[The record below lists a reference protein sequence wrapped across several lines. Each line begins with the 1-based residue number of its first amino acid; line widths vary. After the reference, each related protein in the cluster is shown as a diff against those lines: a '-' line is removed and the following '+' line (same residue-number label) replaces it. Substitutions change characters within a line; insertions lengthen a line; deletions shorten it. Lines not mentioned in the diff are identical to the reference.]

1 MTRRKTTDLNHRLRK
16 LKAAL
21 LAVFLTLAGILLM
34 MLNGWIEYLKLGDW
48 EWLHSVPLGEL
59 GGTLFGAGLLSTLF
73 EYSFRKE
80 QEEATVEQFRQIIHE
95 QAPAMRDA
103 VVEGFAI
110 HPEDLKR
117 VSNPDLLDDIAAN
130 VMSLRLGD
138 EQFAREIYIYADIR
152 DQAVR
157 AAERWYDVEVRV
169 RLSSILERSTE
180 GTPLFDVT
188 VEWEY
193 TTVPSGSV
201 RRFACVSDRQEY
213 RELLLDIPATS
224 PWLMQNRPGVDAASR
239 ESYELLELTVD
250 GRPQTIRRST
260 RKTGQTYSV
269 QLDAAACSG
278 EPVRIR
284 QVFRV
289 VTPKWGH
296 RLYFELPQPCR
307 RLSLSIDYTNTDIA
321 HLTISDT
328 VATSRAAQITR
339 SPAAVAG
346 KVVSVDMPGWLLPKS
361 GFSAT
366 WTLNAELPR
375 DENRREAA

>member
-21 LAVFLTLAGILLM
+21 LAVSLTLAGILLM
-34 MLNGWIEYLKLGDW
+34 MLNGWIEHLKLGDW
-48 EWLHSVPLGEL
+48 EWLHSIPLGEL

-138 EQFAREIYIYADIR
+138 EQFAREIYADIR

-375 DENRREAA
+375 GENRREAA

>member
-1 MTRRKTTDLNHRLRK
+1 MEQPHTVYSIHRLRR

-21 LAVFLTLAGILLM
+21 IAVSLTLSGILFM
-34 MLNGWIEYLKLGDW
+34 ILNGWMANLDLGSW
-48 EWLHSVPLGEL
+48 SWLHALPLGEL
-59 GGTLFGAGLLSTLF
+59 GGTLFGAGLLGTLF
-73 EYSFRKE
+73 EYTFRRD
-80 QEEATVEQFRQIIHE
+80 QEESTVERFRQIIRE

-117 VSNPDLLDDIAAN
+117 VANPELLDDIASN

-138 EQFAREIYIYADIR
+138 EQFAREIYADIR
-152 DQAVR
+152 DQAIR

-169 RLSSILERSTE
+169 RLSSILESSTK
-180 GTPLFDVT
+180 GTTLFDVT

-201 RRFACVSDRQEY
+201 RRFACVSDREEY
-213 RELLLDIPATS
+213 RELLLDVPATS
-224 PWLMQNRPGVDAASR
+224 PWLMQNRPGVDATSR
-239 ESYELLELTVD
+239 QSYELLELTVD

-269 QLDAAACSG
+269 HLDTAACSG
-278 EPVRIR
+278 EAVRIR

-289 VTPKWGH
+289 VTPSWGH

-307 RLSLSIDYTNTDIA
+307 GLSLYIDYTNTDIA
-321 HLTISDT
+321 QMTVSDT
-328 VATSRAAQITR
+328 VATSRAAQITS
-339 SPAAVAG
+339 SPAGVAG
-346 KVVSVDMPGWLLPKS
+346 RMISIDLQGRLLPKS
-361 GFSAT
+361 GFSAN
-366 WTLNAELPR
+366 WTLEAELPHDAEHR
-375 DENRREAA
+375 KAA

>member
-1 MTRRKTTDLNHRLRK
+1 MTRKRTADLNHRLRK

-21 LAVFLTLAGILLM
+21 LAVSLTLAGILLM
-34 MLNGWIEYLKLGDW
+34 MLNGWIEHLKLGDW
-48 EWLHSVPLGEL
+48 EWLHSIPLGEL

-103 VVEGFAI
+103 VIEGFAI

-138 EQFAREIYIYADIR
+138 EQFAREIYADIR
-152 DQAVR
+152 DQTVR

-201 RRFACVSDRQEY
+201 RRFACVSDREEY

-260 RKTGQTYSV
+260 RKTGQTYSA

-278 EPVRIR
+278 KSVRVR

-346 KVVSVDMPGWLLPKS
+346 KVVSVDVPGWLLPKS

-375 DENRREAA
+375 DESRREAA

>member
-21 LAVFLTLAGILLM
+21 LAISLTLAGILLM
-34 MLNGWIEYLKLGDW
+34 MLNGWIEHLKLGDW
-48 EWLHSVPLGEL
+48 EWLHSIPLGEL

-103 VVEGFAI
+103 VIEGFAI

-138 EQFAREIYIYADIR
+138 EQFAREIYADIR

-157 AAERWYDVEVRV
+157 AAERWYNVEVRV

-260 RKTGQTYSV
+260 RKTGQTYSA

-278 EPVRIR
+278 KSVRVR

-346 KVVSVDMPGWLLPKS
+346 KVVSVDVPGWLLPKS

-366 WTLNAELPR
+366 WTRNAELPR
-375 DENRREAA
+375 DESRREAA

>member
-16 LKAAL
+16 VKAAL
-21 LAVFLTLAGILLM
+21 LAVSLTLAGILLM
-34 MLNGWIEYLKLGDW
+34 MLNGWIEHLKLGDW
-48 EWLHSVPLGEL
+48 EWLHSIPLGEL

-138 EQFAREIYIYADIR
+138 EQFAREIYADIR

-169 RLSSILERSTE
+169 RLSSILERSTF

-213 RELLLDIPATS
+213 RELLLDVPATS
-224 PWLMQNRPGVDAASR
+224 PWLMQNRPGVDAAGR

-250 GRPQTIRRST
+250 GRPQAIRRST

-269 QLDAAACSG
+269 QLDAAACNG

-375 DENRREAA
+375 DESRREAA

>member
-21 LAVFLTLAGILLM
+21 LAISLTLAGILLM
-34 MLNGWIEYLKLGDW
+34 MLNGWIEHLKLGDW
-48 EWLHSVPLGEL
+48 EWLHSIPLGEL

-103 VVEGFAI
+103 VIEGFAI

-138 EQFAREIYIYADIR
+138 EQFAREIYADIR

-157 AAERWYDVEVRV
+157 AAERWYNVEVRV

-260 RKTGQTYSV
+260 RKTGQTYSA

-278 EPVRIR
+278 KSVRVR

-321 HLTISDT
+321 HLTVSDT

-346 KVVSVDMPGWLLPKS
+346 KVVSVDVPGWLLPKS

-375 DENRREAA
+375 DESRREAA

>member
-21 LAVFLTLAGILLM
+21 LAISLTLAGILLM
-34 MLNGWIEYLKLGDW
+34 MLNGWIEHLKLGDW
-48 EWLHSVPLGEL
+48 EWLHSIPLGEL

-103 VVEGFAI
+103 VIEGFAI

-138 EQFAREIYIYADIR
+138 EQFAREIYADIR

-157 AAERWYDVEVRV
+157 AAERWYNVEVRV

-260 RKTGQTYSV
+260 RKTGQTYSA

-278 EPVRIR
+278 KSVRVR

-346 KVVSVDMPGWLLPKS
+346 KVVSMDMPGWLLPKS

-375 DENRREAA
+375 DESRREAA

>member
-16 LKAAL
+16 VKAAL
-21 LAVFLTLAGILLM
+21 LAVSLTLAGILLM
-34 MLNGWIEYLKLGDW
+34 MLNGWIEHLKLGDW
-48 EWLHSVPLGEL
+48 EWLHSIPLGEL

-138 EQFAREIYIYADIR
+138 EQFAREIYTDIR

-250 GRPQTIRRST
+250 GRPQAIRRST

-269 QLDAAACSG
+269 QLDAAACTG
-278 EPVRIR
+278 ESVRIR

-346 KVVSVDMPGWLLPKS
+346 KVVAVDMPGWLLPKS

-375 DENRREAA
+375 DESRREAA

>member
-21 LAVFLTLAGILLM
+21 LAVSLTLAGILLM
-34 MLNGWIEYLKLGDW
+34 MLNGWIEHLKLGDW
-48 EWLHSVPLGEL
+48 EWLRSIPLGEL
-59 GGTLFGAGLLSTLF
+59 GGTLFGTSLLSTLF

-80 QEEATVEQFRQIIHE
+80 QEEAEEATVEQFRQIIHE

-110 HPEDLKR
+110 YPEDLKR

-138 EQFAREIYIYADIR
+138 EQFAREIYTDIR

-157 AAERWYDVEVRV
+157 AAERWYDVEVCV
-169 RLSSILERSTE
+169 RLSSISRLELWN
-180 GTPLFDVT
+180 GNTPPFRAV
-188 VEWEY
+188 
-193 TTVPSGSV
+193 
-201 RRFACVSDRQEY
+201 ACVDSCAYQTGKNTVIF
-213 RELLLDIPATS
+213 LDVPATS
-224 PWLMQNRPGVDAASR
+224 LWLMQNRPGVDAASR

-250 GRPQTIRRST
+250 GRPQAIRRSI

-269 QLDAAACSG
+269 RLDAAACSG
-278 EPVRIR
+278 KPARIR

-307 RLSLSIDYTNTDIA
+307 RLSLGIDYTNTDIA
-321 HLTISDT
+321 HLTINDT

-346 KVVSVDMPGWLLPKS
+346 KVVSVDMAGWLLPKS

-375 DENRREAA
+375 DESHREAA